1 MLLTLTFRY
10 YITKDASTPE
20 LDAERPASVT
30 LSLQIKRHC
39 RSQIARTLRL
49 GARFVWFRY
58 CRSIEMPLSMSLS
71 RGMGL
76 YIPGRLDGELAVFQ
90 SEQFHRHVAENY
102 DPAGVF
108 QRLTPGGFKI
118 SRVV

>member
-1 MLLTLTFRY
+1 
-10 YITKDASTPE
+10 
-20 LDAERPASVT
+20 
-30 LSLQIKRHC
+30 
-39 RSQIARTLRL
+39 
-49 GARFVWFRY
+49 
-58 CRSIEMPLSMSLS
+58 MSLS